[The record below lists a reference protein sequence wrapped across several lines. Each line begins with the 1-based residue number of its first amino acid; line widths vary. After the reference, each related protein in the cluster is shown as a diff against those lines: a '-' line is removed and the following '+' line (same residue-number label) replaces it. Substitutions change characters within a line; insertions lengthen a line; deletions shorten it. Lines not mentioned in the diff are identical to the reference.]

1 MMKER
6 DDMDRSY
13 LEARPKRR
21 GDNLVVREVEGE
33 AVVYDLVSHEA
44 HCLNPE
50 AARLWQAC
58 DGVRDG
64 RTLLDQLHG
73 PGWAAEHEAAL
84 AVGLQQLAKKGLLVE
99 GSLAGPLAGTSR
111 RELLARFGK
120 AAAITVALPAVM
132 SIVSPTPAEADS
144 CLASNHPCTSSSQ
157 CCSGLCNPVN
167 DRCA

>member
-21 GDNLVVREVEGE
+21 EDNLVVREVEGE

-58 DGVRDG
+58 DGARDG
-64 RTLLDQLHG
+64 RALLSHLHG
-73 PGWAAEHEAAL
+73 PGWGEEHEAAL
-84 AVGLQQLAKKGLLVE
+84 AVGLQQLAKKGLLIE
-99 GSLAGPLAGTSR
+99 GSMAMPLIGTSR

-120 AAAITVALPAVM
+120 AAAVTIALPAVM
-132 SIVSPTPAEADS
+132 SVLSPTPAEADS
-144 CLASNHPCTSSSQ
+144 CFASGAACSSSSQ
-157 CCSGLCNPVN
+157 CCSGLCLPANT
-167 DRCA
+167 CA